1 MARRGGRGILAV
13 TSVKFLLEVFW
24 GKKKRLFIVPLVQVN
39 TICDLD
45 CVQGKTKTL
54 EITIDNKIDFESSKG
69 HLPPLKPFEF

>member
-1 MARRGGRGILAV
+1 M
-13 TSVKFLLEVFW
+13 

-54 EITIDNKIDFESSKG
+54 EITVDNKIDFESSKG